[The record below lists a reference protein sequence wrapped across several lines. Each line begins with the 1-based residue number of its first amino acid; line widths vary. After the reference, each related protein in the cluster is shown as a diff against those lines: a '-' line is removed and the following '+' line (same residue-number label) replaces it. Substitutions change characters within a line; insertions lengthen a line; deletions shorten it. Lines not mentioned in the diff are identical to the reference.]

1 MAARHGGA
9 QCPPMSVSAMD
20 RVVGTAGMNLVT
32 PASRGVSVDENL
44 GRPVEAVGSGGDSL
58 IRDQCDGLIRDPP
71 GLRRG
76 VVTA

>member
-1 MAARHGGA
+1 MAIRSTHKGDRA
-9 QCPPMSVSAMD
+9 QLGPRVD
-20 RVVGTAGMNLVT
+20 RVVY
-32 PASRGVSVDENL
+32 D
-44 GRPVEAVGSGGDSL
+44 AVAAHSGQYGGGGDSL